1 MGIEDREKLLIR
13 KMIAAYLQYRVAVA
27 QKDGYMIR
35 MYYGDMGIWKHA
47 LSREYGKTDKEL
59 QVVIARVEGIIMETI
74 KNGQP

>member
-1 MGIEDREKLLIR
+1 MGTEDREKLLIR

-35 MYYGDMGIWKHA
+35 LYYGHLDIWKHA
-47 LSREYGKTDKEL
+47 LNREYGKTDNEL
-59 QVVIARVEGIIMETI
+59 QAVIARVEEIIMETI

>member
-1 MGIEDREKLLIR
+1 MGTEDREKLLIR
-13 KMIAAYLQYRVAVA
+13 KMIADYLQYRVAVA

-35 MYYGDMGIWKHA
+35 LHYGNMGIWKHA

-59 QVVIARVEGIIMETI
+59 QAVIARVEEIIMETI